1 MEVDVVQVLAFV
13 VALAFSFPAL
23 ADSSPSQP
31 EASTIAQHMEWSR
44 KFVREPD
51 TTGSLAGGTLSDTG
65 HQKCPRNPRLR
76 PSAFQLLGAQ
86 AFLLEAQVAPRHGAM
101 REDSAGRGARA

>member
-13 VALAFSFPAL
+13 VALAFSLPAL

-65 HQKCPRNPRLR
+65 RQKCTSGTRVFDRLPFNSWELR
-76 PSAFQLLGAQ
+76 PSC
-86 AFLLEAQVAPRHGAM
+86 
-101 REDSAGRGARA
+101 